1 MNQPQLP
8 EIHPAELRV
17 GHYVVLD
24 LGWMAHPFP
33 RSSFLVTTERELD
46 VLRSLKLKK
55 VRIDPQRCE
64 FPEVEGG
71 QAHPDVN
78 VAGAGV
84 PQSTA
89 AAHNQSSP
97 LQQAGQAP
105 AQPSALS
112 PVDAHRAAQER
123 AEKRFQ
129 EGARCFK
136 AVTTLAESQPEAA
149 AAQTQVLVNGLL
161 AELGSQGES
170 SIRLLDQ
177 VMGDR
182 HAQHAVNVMVLSLL
196 LGKATGLAAPD
207 MEALGQAAFLHD
219 VGKVRLPTQV
229 RNLDDSLTPAQ
240 RKAYESHVALGVD
253 IGRSMKLP
261 VAVLQAIAQHHEAVD
276 GSGFP
281 AGSKGDRLSRASQ
294 VLALINRYDG
304 LCNPWN
310 PARALTP
317 HEAVSR
323 LFASHRSRFDAHVLQ
338 AFIRMMGVY
347 PPGSIV
353 QLSDGRYAQVH
364 LVNATQP
371 LKPTLLVH
379 EPKQRA
385 QPLVVL
391 DLAQMP
397 DVSVQRSLRAD
408 QLPRAVLD
416 DLAPQARYCYFF
428 ERAAQSA
435 GDGGGTR

>member
-8 EIHPAELRV
+8 EVDPSELRV
-17 GHYVVLD
+17 GHYVVLN

-46 VLRSLKLKK
+46 TLRSLKLRK
-55 VRIDPQRCE
+55 VSIDPQRCE
-64 FPEVEGG
+64 FPEAV
-71 QAHPDVN
+71 
-78 VAGAGV
+78 
-84 PQSTA
+84 
-89 AAHNQSSP
+89 
-97 LQQAGQAP
+97 AP
-105 AQPSALS
+105 AVPEEVAADAAQASEPAAGGARQARPATPIGTPPSVPS
-112 PVDAHRAAQER
+112 PVEAHRAAQER

-129 EGARCFK
+129 EGSRCFK
-136 AVTTLAESQPEAA
+136 AVTTLVETQPEAA
-149 AAQTQVLVNGLL
+149 AAQTQVLVGGLL

-196 LGKATGLAAPD
+196 LGKAVGLAAAD

-219 VGKVRLPTQV
+219 VGKSRLPTQV

-253 IGRSMKLP
+253 MGRSMKLP
-261 VAVLQAIAQHHEAVD
+261 VAVLQAMAQHHEAVD

-281 AGSKGDRLSRASQ
+281 TGCKGDRLSRAAQ

-364 LVNATQP
+364 VVNATQP

-379 EPKQRA
+379 EPRQRP
-385 QPLVVL
+385 QPFVIV
-391 DLAQMP
+391 DLARLP

-435 GDGGGTR
+435 GDGGGTG